1 MAKEVNIL
9 ARKTT
14 DVNSQKINS
23 IIGLDTL
30 FEGNLTTKDTTRVD
44 GTIKGNVKSEG
55 TLIVG
60 PNGKVDGN
68 ISAANIIVGGII
80 EGDLIALGKVEITS
94 TGSIRGDITTKS
106 LIIDE
111 NAVFQGTCSM
121 NAEVVKK
128 TYPASSNG
136 KKVDQ
141 LVVE

>member
-9 ARKTT
+9 ARKTS
-14 DVNSQKINS
+14 DVSAQKINS

-60 PNGKVDGN
+60 PKGTVEGN
-68 ISAANIIVGGII
+68 ITATNIIVGGII
-80 EGDLIALGKVEITS
+80 EGDLIASGKVEITS
-94 TGSIRGDITTKS
+94 TGSIKGDITTKS

-128 TYPASSNG
+128 TLITNG
-136 KKVDQ
+136 NVKKMDE